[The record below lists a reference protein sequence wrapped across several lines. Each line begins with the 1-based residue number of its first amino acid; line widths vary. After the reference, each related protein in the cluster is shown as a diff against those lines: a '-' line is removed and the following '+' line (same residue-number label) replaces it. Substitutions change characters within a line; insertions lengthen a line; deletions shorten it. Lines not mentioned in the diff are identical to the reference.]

1 MHPIH
6 CLVCAQV
13 DAPLGAFFLTFYVA
27 PTLTLHPT
35 SSKNADAA
43 FREKHAG
50 GLLSPPFDS
59 ERVAELG
66 AFEHHVV
73 NVDGCVEINHC
84 WLRRAVRNRHP
95 TLSSWRRVDGVEVDA
110 KIQHERA
117 VNF

>member
-1 MHPIH
+1 MVTLRVSEGQ
-6 CLVCAQV
+6 CVLLGGLARVEVV

-66 AFEHHVV
+66 DFESHT
-73 NVDGCVEINHC
+73 
-84 WLRRAVRNRHP
+84 W
-95 TLSSWRRVDGVEVDA
+95 
-110 KIQHERA
+110 
-117 VNF
+117 